1 MSGVVRGVRVG
12 DLDMTVV
19 VDGEGRD
26 LLLLHGGGEGADGLA
41 ELGALL
47 VAGGHRVLAP
57 EQRAHG
63 RTPGMAPLSYEAMAA
78 DTAGLLDALE
88 LRGVDVVGWSD
99 GGILGLLLARDRP
112 DLVRRVVPIGA
123 NAAIDSDPS
132 PVASEA
138 FDWFEQVD
146 PETVPI
152 AVPVEWRREQFQMW
166 RTGPLLPITDLA
178 RIAAPVLLISA
189 DRDLVSLEHTAALF
203 GGTARRTTR
212 RHPRHPPRRAT
223 DASGH
228 RRRPRRGLPAA

>member
-1 MSGVVRGVRVG
+1 VSGDVRRVQVG

-99 GGILGLLLARDRP
+99 GGILGLMLARDRP
-112 DLVRRVVPIGA
+112 ELVRRLVPIGA
-123 NAAIDSDPS
+123 NASIDSDPS
-132 PVASEA
+132 PIASEA
-138 FDWFEQVD
+138 FAWFEQVD
-146 PETVPI
+146 PETVPL

-166 RTGPLLPITDLA
+166 RTGPLLPIADLA

-189 DRDLVSLEHTAALF
+189 DRDLVSLEHTAALLAALPD
-203 GGTARRTTR
+203 GRLAVIPGTKHDVPRT
-212 RHPRHPPRRAT
+212 HPAIV
-223 DASGH
+223 A
-228 RRRPRRGLPAA
+228 GLVEDFLAA